1 MSATELTDLRELAA
15 ALPNRRNKAAMVLHP
30 HLTEQ
35 RSYAAQ
41 LAQAVGWP
49 HLDLLKTF
57 RDSPE
62 LTERLVIFSM
72 SDFFSYLGQ
81 QTGTPGLVVSNI
93 EFVLAAWLSQGK
105 PRDVKTD
112 LCKRVELWERSPAF
126 LLVTSDETVLANYQ
140 PTRHSGSPLILKT
153 SQTLALE

>member
-30 HLTEQ
+30 QIAEQ
-35 RSYAAQ
+35 RAYAAQ

-57 RDSPE
+57 RGSPE
-62 LTERLVIFSM
+62 LTEHLVVFSM
-72 SDFFSYLGQ
+72 SDFFNYLGQ
-81 QTGTPGLVVSNI
+81 QTGAPGLVVSNI
-93 EFVLAAWLSQGK
+93 EFVLAAWLAQGK

-112 LCKRVELWERSPAF
+112 LCSRIELWGRSPAF
-126 LLVTSDETVLANYQ
+126 LLVTRDEAVLANYQ
-140 PTRHSGSPLILKT
+140 PTRHTGSPLILKT